1 MIIVMALTEEEK
13 KERRRESVRRSYHK
27 NKEKILERQK
37 EYRENNKEKVK
48 EYLEKNKEKI
58 KEQRREYYEK
68 NKEKIREYRE
78 NNREKIREQRKEYN
92 EKNKEKTKEKRKE
105 RYEENKKN
113 IKEQQREYREKNKE
127 NIKERQRE
135 YRENNKE
142 KLREK
147 KKERYEENK
156 EKILEK
162 QKERYEENKEKII
175 ERNREKFKCKSEFCT
190 TMACPRYDRDG
201 YCAHCF
207 KNLFPDDPRASMVHT
222 KTKEL
227 RVRQFINDMF
237 GDLEFIHDKPI
248 VFGGCDCS
256 SRRRIDHFVMI
267 DGTLLAI
274 ETDEYQHKSYDQEDE
289 DDRYN
294 DILMHHSRAVF
305 IRFNPDSYIDDRG
318 KRRNPKFDERL
329 EVLGEEIMNQ
339 VSRIRRGEN
348 HVVIDIVKLFYDSH
362 KD

>member
-1 MIIVMALTEEEK
+1 MIMVMTLTEEEK
-13 KERRRESVRRSYHK
+13 KERKREYNRRYHEK
-27 NKEKILERQK
+27 NKEKLLERQKEYHENNKEKRLEQMREYHENNKEKRLEQMREYREQNKEKKK
-37 EYRENNKEKVK
+37 EYRENNKEK
-48 EYLEKNKEKI
+48 I
-58 KEQRREYYEK
+58 REQWK
-68 NKEKIREYRE
+68 EYRE
-78 NNREKIREQRKEYN
+78 NN
-92 EKNKEKTKEKRKE
+92 
-105 RYEENKKN
+105 
-113 IKEQQREYREKNKE
+113 
-127 NIKERQRE
+127 
-135 YRENNKE
+135 
-142 KLREK
+142 L
-147 KKERYEENK
+147 
-156 EKILEK
+156 
-162 QKERYEENKEKII
+162 
-175 ERNREKFKCKSEFCT
+175 KCKSEFCT
-190 TMACPRYDRDG
+190 TMADPRYDRDG

-207 KNLFPDDPRASMVHT
+207 KHLFPDDPRASMVRM

-318 KRRNPKFDERL
+318 KRRNPEFDERL

-348 HVVIDIVKLFYDSH
+348 HAVIDIVKLFYDGFRR
-362 KD
+362 KACVRGG

>member
-1 MIIVMALTEEEK
+1 MIMVMTLTEEEK
-13 KERRRESVRRSYHK
+13 KERRREYMRR
-27 NKEKILERQK
+27 
-37 EYRENNKEKVK
+37 YREN
-48 EYLEKNKEKI
+48 
-58 KEQRREYYEK
+58 

-78 NNREKIREQRKEYN
+78 KNKEKISERQKEYREKNKEKILEQMREYN
-92 EKNKEKTKEKRKE
+92 EKNKEKLSE
-105 RYEENKKN
+105 RSK
-113 IKEQQREYREKNKE
+113 EYREKNKE
-127 NIKERQRE
+127 KISERTKE
-135 YRENNKE
+135 YREK
-142 KLREK
+142 
-147 KKERYEENK
+147 
-156 EKILEK
+156 
-162 QKERYEENKEKII
+162 
-175 ERNREKFKCKSEFCT
+175 KFKCKSEFCT
-190 TMACPRYDRDG
+190 TQVNPIYDRDG

-207 KNLFPDDPRASMVHT
+207 KNLFPDDPRASMVRM

-237 GDLEFIHDKPI
+237 GDLDFIHDKPI

-318 KRRNPKFDERL
+318 KRRNPEFDERL

-348 HVVIDIVKLFYDSH
+348 HAVIDIVKLFYDSH

>member
-1 MIIVMALTEEEK
+1 MTLTEEEK
-13 KERRRESVRRSYHK
+13 KERRRESTLRSYHK
-27 NKEKILERQK
+27 NKEKYKERRKEYLEKNKEKLREQQK
-37 EYRENNKEKVK
+37 EYYEQNKEKLREQQKEYYEQNKEKIREYLKEYYEKNKEEIRERHKEYNEKNKEEIRERQK

-58 KEQRREYYEK
+58 KEYLEK
-68 NKEKIREYRE
+68 NKEKIRER
-78 NNREKIREQRKEYN
+78 QKEY
-92 EKNKEKTKEKRKE
+92 KEKK
-105 RYEENKKN
+105 Y
-113 IKEQQREYREKNKE
+113 
-127 NIKERQRE
+127 
-135 YRENNKE
+135 
-142 KLREK
+142 
-147 KKERYEENK
+147 
-156 EKILEK
+156 
-162 QKERYEENKEKII
+162 
-175 ERNREKFKCKSEFCT
+175 KCKSEFCT
-190 TMACPRYDRDG
+190 TIAKPKYDRDG

-318 KRRNPKFDERL
+318 KRRNPEFDERL

-339 VSRIRRGEN
+339 VSRIRCGEN
-348 HVVIDIVKLFYDSH
+348 HEVIDIVKLFYDGFRRKVCVKRS
-362 KD
+362 